1 MKTSEIRTKFLKFFE
16 SKNHVI
22 LPSSSL
28 VPIDDPTLLFTNSGM
43 VQFKDIF
50 SGKEKTKYKRVVTAQ
65 RCFRAGGKHNDLEN
79 VGYTARHHTFFE
91 MLGNFSFGDY
101 FKREAIH
108 YAWELLTKVY
118 KLPSNKLFITVY
130 HDDDEAYDIWHSE
143 IGVPNSL
150 ISRIGDNKGSK
161 FASDN
166 FWQMSDIGPCGPCS
180 EIFYDHGP
188 KFHGDPP
195 GISDVEGDRYVE
207 IWNLVFMQF
216 YIDKA
221 QKISRLQIPC
231 IDTGMGLER
240 IAAVLQNVHSNYDT
254 DSFRKLISATA
265 SKIGIKDHSN
275 NSLKVISDHLRAAV
289 FLIVDGVLP
298 SNDGRGYVLRRIIR
312 RALRHS
318 YKLGHTGSFLYKLVP
333 DLILE
338 MSDAYPEISKKS
350 DYVSKII
357 LQEEDRFSDTLIHGM
372 KILNS
377 AISKISYG
385 NKLDDDTVFSLYDTY
400 GFPVDLTA
408 DVCREKGISI
418 DLNSFDKHMNSQRN
432 KARSSGKFKLNIYSS
447 LDYGDFVSEFYGYEK
462 YKLEN
467 SKILAIYVNG
477 ILVKKV
483 EKIQEEVCI
492 ILDKTPF
499 YAESGGQV
507 GDSGVLKNNEAVFI
521 VNNTFLGNKNV
532 FVHSGILENGI
543 LQVGDIVSSSV
554 DRTRRLN
561 ISKNHSATH
570 LMHFA
575 LREILGSHVQQ
586 KGSLVDHERIRFDF
600 THDYALSYSQ
610 ISQIEEIVNYYIIL
624 NSDVLTDIIPY
635 EKAISSGAIAL
646 FNEKYSSKVRV
657 VSIGPSVELC
667 GGTHVV
673 KTGDIGFFKI
683 ITESSISNGVR
694 RIEACTALKAVNFA
708 SKQSLLLHDIS
719 KMFNSSHGELLDRI
733 SQHNDYVKHK
743 EKENLSLRKK
753 LAASIVEYIC
763 IDNIDNKDDINI
775 ISYFFADLDK
785 SILLDIM
792 DFIKNRFEKV
802 IVVLSTNEVSS
813 GKGILVCGVSSN
825 IKEIIEA
832 SEIMNFFASCVKGK
846 GGGRANTATG
856 STNYI
861 ELLPNGIE
869 NTKKWILSRI

>member
-1 MKTSEIRTKFLKFFE
+1 MKTSEIRSKFLKFFE

-28 VPIDDPTLLFTNSGM
+28 VPVDDPTLLFTNSGM

-50 SGKEKTKYKRVVTAQ
+50 SGKEQASYKRIVTAQ

-101 FKREAIH
+101 FKRDAIH

-118 KLPSNKLFITVY
+118 NIPSHKLFITVY

-143 IGVPNSL
+143 IGVPSSL

-166 FWQMSDIGPCGPCS
+166 FWQMSDTGPCGPCS
-180 EIFYDHGP
+180 EIFYDHGQH
-188 KFHGDPP
+188 FHGDPP
-195 GISDVEGDRYVE
+195 GLGNIEGDRYVE

-221 QKISRLQIPC
+221 QNISRLQVPC

-254 DSFRKLISATA
+254 DSFKKLIFATA
-265 SKIGIKDHSN
+265 SKIGIKNYSD
-275 NSLKVISDHLRAAV
+275 NSLKVISDHLRASV

-318 YKLGHTGSFLYKLVP
+318 YKLGHSGSFLYKLVP

-350 DYVSKII
+350 DYISKII
-357 LQEEDRFSDTLIHGM
+357 LQEEDRFGDTLIHGM

-377 AISKISYG
+377 AISKVEHG
-385 NKLDDDTVFSLYDTY
+385 NQLDDDIVFSLYDTY
-400 GFPVDLTA
+400 GFPIDLTA

-432 KARSSGKFKLNIYSS
+432 KARSSGKFKSNIYS
-447 LDYGDFVSEFYGYEK
+447 LDCSNFVSEFYGYENH
-462 YKLEN
+462 KLEN

-477 ILVKKV
+477 AIVNKIDNSQ
-483 EKIQEEVCI
+483 EKVCI

-499 YAESGGQV
+499 YAELGGQV
-507 GDSGVLKNNEAVFI
+507 GDTGVLRSNDAVFI
-521 VNNTFLGNKNV
+521 VNNTFLGNTNV
-532 FVHSGILENGI
+532 FVHSGMLQNGI
-543 LQVGDIVSSSV
+543 LQVGDIVSSCV

-575 LREILGSHVQQ
+575 LREILGSHVHQ
-586 KGSLVDHERIRFDF
+586 KGSLVDDERIRFDF
-600 THDYALSYSQ
+600 TNDYPLSCSQ
-610 ISQIEEIVNYYIIL
+610 ISQIEELVNYYIVL
-624 NSDVLTDIIPY
+624 NSDVITDIIPY

-657 VSIGPSVELC
+657 VSIGPSIELC

-683 ITESSISNGVR
+683 TTESSISNGVR
-694 RIEACTALKAVNFA
+694 RIEACTALKAVNFV
-708 SKQSLLLHDIS
+708 SKQSSLLYDIA
-719 KMFNSSHGELLDRI
+719 KIFNSSNDELLDRI
-733 SQHNDYVKHK
+733 SQYKNYVKHK
-743 EKENLSLRKK
+743 EKENLFLRKK
-753 LAASIVEYIC
+753 LASSIVEYIC
-763 IDNIDNKDDINI
+763 MDNIDNQDEIKLV
-775 ISYFFADLDK
+775 SYFFADLDQ

-792 DFIKNRFEKV
+792 DFMKNRFKKV
-802 IVVLSTNEVSS
+802 IVVLGTNDLSS
-813 GKGILVCGVSSN
+813 NKGILVCGVSNS
-825 IKEIIEA
+825 IIEIIEA
-832 SEIMNFFASCVKGK
+832 REIMNFFASCVQGK

-856 STNYI
+856 STNDAK
-861 ELLPNGIE
+861 LLPDGIE